1 MTMTDEQITDEV
13 LVEELEKMRAVRSCP
28 GSSDELQEFWDIGG
42 GTYNHSP
49 YSPSTE
55 GSEPQHP
62 FFDEPDCESPM
73 SGEEGVD
80 AIALTVTTTKAHS
93 PANGIPS
100 RTSLPSFPVHH
111 RFSGTSSV
119 SSGPSI
125 STSARAS
132 FLDASDATWHSARRA
147 LLTCRECIRTE
158 RHYLSG
164 MRALVSQETET
175 PPPSLMLKHAD
186 HLVTQSERFLAR
198 MEENPN
204 VWGVTTAFL
213 GEEVGLEEGFVG
225 WCGLVGGWFAGSSPQ
240 DDSKDKGKFK
250 DVHLHSLHLP
260 AFVTPKEKHSPRK
273 LTRAKETANGEEK
286 YYVDV
291 WLVFKFFQFQQFL
304 QFSRFALN
312 LRYIDSRH
320 IKSLIVSIEQQTFD
334 IITVLHG

>member
-49 YSPSTE
+49 YSPSPE

-62 FFDEPDCESPM
+62 FFDEPACESPM

-80 AIALTVTTTKAHS
+80 AIT
-93 PANGIPS
+93 
-100 RTSLPSFPVHH
+100 FPTFVP
-111 RFSGTSSV
+111 GPSSV
-119 SSGPSI
+119 LEHIKRLFGP
-125 STSARAS
+125 
-132 FLDASDATWHSARRA
+132 FYLY
-147 LLTCRECIRTE
+147 LGPECIRTE

-186 HLVTQSERFLAR
+186 HLVTQSERLLAR

-213 GEEVGLEEGFVG
+213 GEE
-225 WCGLVGGWFAGSSPQ
+225 
-240 DDSKDKGKFK
+240 
-250 DVHLHSLHLP
+250 
-260 AFVTPKEKHSPRK
+260 
-273 LTRAKETANGEEK
+273 
-286 YYVDV
+286 
-291 WLVFKFFQFQQFL
+291 FQQFL
-304 QFSRFALN
+304 QFSRFALD

-320 IKSLIVSIEQQTFD
+320 VESLFISFEQQTCD
-334 IITVLHG
+334 IITIFRG